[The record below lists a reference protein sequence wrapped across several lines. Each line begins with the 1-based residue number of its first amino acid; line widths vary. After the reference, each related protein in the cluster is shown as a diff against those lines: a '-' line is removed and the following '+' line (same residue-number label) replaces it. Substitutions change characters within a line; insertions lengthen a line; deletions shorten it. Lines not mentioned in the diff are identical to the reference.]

1 MNNSWEKFYKEVGEN
16 AMMKYPFAIVM
27 KLISYYINHNPHI
40 NVNEINI
47 LELGCGSGVNLKYA
61 AELGCNVYGI
71 DISKTAI
78 NYVKKMFKNNNLHGY
93 FQVASVDELP
103 FEKNFF
109 NIIIDHGALVCV
121 NEKVYIKAIEELYR
135 VIKTQGVALL
145 TPYSEI
151 SSKFLKLYKD
161 NNDTNNFRYKNK
173 DIFIN
178 NIGLYRVIDILNNR
192 FKVVYLS
199 RIDRTMYDISND
211 NKIITNMD
219 TECIYEI
226 FIEKI

>member
-1 MNNSWEKFYKEVGEN
+1 MNNSWETFYQELGDK

-27 KLISYYINHNPHI
+27 KLISYYINHNPNIKTSDI
-40 NVNEINI
+40 NV

-78 NYVKKMFKNNNLHGY
+78 EYVKNLFQINNLSGT
-93 FQVASVDELP
+93 FQTASVDNLT
-103 FEKNFF
+103 FENDFF
-109 NIIIDHGALVCV
+109 HIIIDHGALVCV
-121 NEKVYIKAIEELYR
+121 NEDTYIKAIDELYR
-135 VIKTQGVALL
+135 VIKPAGLALL

-151 SSKFLKLYKD
+151 SSKFVKLYKD
-161 NNDTNNFRYKNK
+161 NHDTNNFNYKDR
-173 DIFIN
+173 DIYIN
-178 NIGLYRVIDILNNR
+178 NIGLYRVIDILDNR

-199 RIDRTMYDISND
+199 RIDRTMYDISDD
-211 NKIITNMD
+211 NKVITNMD

-226 FIEKI
+226 FIEKK